1 MGLFPD
7 KKAALLEYIAPK
19 MVHHLLEQLEYKG
32 ELMMEMQKALK
43 KFEIMNFKDLIKPHN
58 KTSEIDFDDTE

>member
-32 ELMMEMQKALK
+32 ELMMEM
-43 KFEIMNFKDLIKPHN
+43 
-58 KTSEIDFDDTE
+58 